1 MGITIFSGLKLM
13 EIAKVDEKG
22 RVVIPKRLRDKA
34 EVKEGSYV
42 KVKANGKN
50 IIIEPLE
57 PIANKYFG
65 AFKIVK
71 WPEDLDEFVVKVM
84 KKWWTQKAT

>member
-1 MGITIFSGLKLM
+1 MFSGLNFM
-13 EIAKVDEKG
+13 DIAKVDEKG
-22 RVVIPKRLRDKA
+22 RVVIPKSLRDKA

>member
-57 PIANKYFG
+57 PIANKYF
-65 AFKIVK
+65 
-71 WPEDLDEFVVKVM
+71 
-84 KKWWTQKAT
+84 

>member
-22 RVVIPKRLRDKA
+22 RVLIPKRLRDKA

>member
-1 MGITIFSGLKLM
+1 MGITILSGLKFM

-22 RVVIPKRLRDKA
+22 RVLIPKSLRDKA